1 MSSSLTYCF
10 DSTGNL
16 YVNGRQFDI
25 ENSNKVAFAKLFDK
39 PEFDKNVKIV
49 PDDLKLTTYSLNLYD
64 FLNESSNDTGLWNLL
79 KQMTDS
85 KSKNTQ
91 QSHEYYHDRDD
102 DSNCGDNG
110 TDECTS
116 IGDDEFDDDRDEHF
130 EFYSNKT
137 ANIEVYESCDKENFP
152 LHETILFNN
161 DQLCFYS
168 KSISKLNLMPLYYV
182 IIDMDKDVLYVKV
195 AGHSMTHINIVDA
208 LDDCES

>member
-10 DSTGNL
+10 DSAGNL

-25 ENSNKVAFAKLFDK
+25 ENNNKFAFAKLPNK
-39 PEFDKNVKIV
+39 PEYDTETKIV
-49 PDDLKLTTYSLNLYD
+49 PDNLKLTTYSLGLYD
-64 FLNESSNDTGLWNLL
+64 FLNESSSDTGLWNLL

-85 KSKNTQ
+85 KSTNVQ

-102 DSNCGDNG
+102 DSDCGDNG

-116 IGDDEFDDDRDEHF
+116 IGDDEFDGDNDEHF

-137 ANIEVYESCDKENFP
+137 TNIKVYESFDEENCP
-152 LHETILFNN
+152 LHETIAFSN

-182 IIDMDKDVLYVKV
+182 LVDLDKDLMYIKI
-195 AGHSMTHINIVDA
+195 AGHPLTRINVVDA
-208 LDDCES
+208 LADCV